1 MHLEYL
7 NTLSFVP
14 KYTSLGTKFLQ
25 TESDHIFPISVLGMN
40 SKRKKLLQCRGL
52 RLQGSMFIGIKEAET
67 FLREGYAFR
76 TGGHLPWEVKAAI

>member
-40 SKRKKLLQCRGL
+40 FKRKK
-52 RLQGSMFIGIKEAET
+52 
-67 FLREGYAFR
+67 
-76 TGGHLPWEVKAAI
+76 